1 MEIRHL
7 NQKQLAERWQV
18 SEASLERW
26 RYEKIGPD
34 YLKLY
39 GRVLYRQQDVEAY
52 ELRCLKSMRPQSD
65 SASPCSRP

>member
-26 RYEKIGPD
+26 RSEKLGPD
-34 YLKLY
+34 YLKLH
-39 GRVLYRQQDVEAY
+39 GRVLYRQQEA
-52 ELRCLKSMRPQSD
+52 LCRFQWKLTSQHT
-65 SASPCSRP
+65 

>member
-26 RYEKIGPD
+26 RSEKLGPD
-34 YLKLY
+34 YLKLH
-39 GRVLYRQQDVEAY
+39 GRVLYRQQDIEAF
-52 ELRCLKSMRPQSD
+52 ESRCLKSMRPQAE
-65 SASPCSRP
+65 SASP

>member
-26 RYEKIGPD
+26 RSEKLGPD
-34 YLKLY
+34 YLKLH
-39 GRVLYRQQDVEAY
+39 GRVLYRQQDIEAF
-52 ELRCLKSMRPQSD
+52 ESRCLIPMLPQIDGVRS
-65 SASPCSRP
+65 

>member
-26 RYEKIGPD
+26 RSEKLGPD
-34 YLKLY
+34 YLKLH
-39 GRVLYRQQDVEAY
+39 GRVLYRQQDIEAF
-52 ELRCLKSMRPQSD
+52 ESRCLISMRPQAD
-65 SASPCSRP
+65 SASP

>member
-26 RYEKIGPD
+26 RSEKFGPD
-34 YLKLY
+34 YLKLH
-39 GRVLYRQQDVEAY
+39 GRVLYRQQDIEAF
-52 ELRCLKSMRPQSD
+52 ESRCLKSMRPQAD
-65 SASPCSRP
+65 SASP

>member
-26 RYEKIGPD
+26 RSEKLGPD
-34 YLKLY
+34 YLKLH
-39 GRVLYRQQDVEAY
+39 GRALYRQQDIEAF
-52 ELRCLKSMRPQSD
+52 ESRCLKSMRPQAD
-65 SASPCSRP
+65 SASP

>member
-26 RYEKIGPD
+26 RSEKLGPD
-34 YLKLY
+34 YLKLH
-39 GRVLYRQQDVEAY
+39 GRVLYRQQDIEAF
-52 ELRCLKSMRPQSD
+52 ESCCLKSIRPQAD
-65 SASPCSRP
+65 STSP

>member
-26 RYEKIGPD
+26 RSEKLGPD
-34 YLKLY
+34 YLKLH
-39 GRVLYRQQDVEAY
+39 GRVLYRQQDIEAF
-52 ELRCLKSMRPQSD
+52 ESRCLKSMRSQAD
-65 SASPCSRP
+65 SASP

>member
-26 RYEKIGPD
+26 RSEKLGPD
-34 YLKLY
+34 YLKLH
-39 GRVLYRQQDVEAY
+39 GRVLYRHQDIEAF
-52 ELRCLKSMRPQSD
+52 ESRCLKSMRPQAD
-65 SASPCSRP
+65 SASP

>member
-26 RYEKIGPD
+26 RSEKLGPD
-34 YLKLY
+34 YLKLH
-39 GRVLYRQQDVEAY
+39 GRVLYRQQDIEAF
-52 ELRCLKSMRPQSD
+52 ESCCLKSMRPQAD
-65 SASPCSRP
+65 SASP

>member
-26 RYEKIGPD
+26 RSEKLGPD
-34 YLKLY
+34 YLKLH
-39 GRVLYRQQDVEAY
+39 GRVLYRQQDIEAF
-52 ELRCLKSMRPQSD
+52 ESCCLKIMRPQAD
-65 SASPCSRP
+65 SASP

>member
-26 RYEKIGPD
+26 RYEKLGPD
-34 YLKLY
+34 YLKLH
-39 GRVLYRQQDVEAY
+39 GRVLYRQQDIEAF
-52 ELRCLKSMRPQSD
+52 ESRCLKSMRPQAD
-65 SASPCSRP
+65 SASP

>member
-26 RYEKIGPD
+26 RSEKLGPD
-34 YLKLY
+34 YLKLH
-39 GRVLYRQQDVEAY
+39 GWVLYRQQDIEAF
-52 ELRCLKSMRPQSD
+52 ESCCLKSMRPQAD
-65 SASPCSRP
+65 SASP

>member
-26 RYEKIGPD
+26 RSEKLGPD
-34 YLKLY
+34 YLKLH
-39 GRVLYRQQDVEAY
+39 GRVIYRQQDIEAF
-52 ELRCLKSMRPQSD
+52 ESCCLKSMRPQAD
-65 SASPCSRP
+65 SASP

>member
-26 RYEKIGPD
+26 RSEKLGPD
-34 YLKLY
+34 YLKLH
-39 GRVLYRQQDVEAY
+39 GRVLYRQQDIEAF
-52 ELRCLKSMRPQSD
+52 ESHCLKSMRP
-65 SASPCSRP
+65 

>member
-26 RYEKIGPD
+26 RSKKLGPD
-34 YLKLY
+34 YLKLH
-39 GRVLYRQQDVEAY
+39 GRVLYRQQDIEAF
-52 ELRCLKSMRPQSD
+52 ESRCLRSMRPQAD
-65 SASPCSRP
+65 SASP

>member
-26 RYEKIGPD
+26 RSEKLGPD
-34 YLKLY
+34 YLKLH
-39 GRVLYRQQDVEAY
+39 GRVLYRQQDIEAF
-52 ELRCLKSMRPQSD
+52 ESRCLKSMRPQAD
-65 SASPCSRP
+65 SVSP